1 MTQPEL
7 IRITEAGNEKIKN
20 MKRTFVIMIICCAG
34 FLVNAQ
40 TKSLNDILSEIQR
53 SHPSLK
59 MYDADIRSMDE
70 AAKGA
75 GSWMPPEFG
84 AGFYMTPYSPSRWKA
99 GMKDGNGMQQSGMG
113 SFMLSAQQMF
123 PNKKRQD
130 AEAGY
135 MQAMS
140 SVEKERKGAT
150 LNDLYAEAK
159 KNYYQWVILEKKL
172 NVVEQNE
179 KLLNLMIKNAEIRYK
194 NGLEKLSA
202 YYKAK
207 ASLGNLQNMRLMVQ
221 TEIANKR
228 IVLNTIMNRNK
239 AESFTIDTT
248 YTIKNYSTTF
258 DSTTFTRSRSDIKA
272 IDREIDLTYLQQN
285 FERAKLKPEFGIK
298 YDHMFAW
305 AKQPW
310 QFSLMGMVKIPINA
324 STRMQ
329 RANIESLKWKG
340 VSLSQQRQMLLN
352 EASGM
357 AYSMSNEISLK
368 QKQLRLYE
376 DSIIPALHNNYE
388 SMQLGYE
395 QNTEELFMLFDAWE
409 SLNMIQLEYLDKLQ
423 ELLTM
428 QAELERILE
437 IK

>member
-1 MTQPEL
+1 M
-7 IRITEAGNEKIKN
+7 NKN
-20 MKRTFVIMIICCAG
+20 HFIIVLLFAASIAD
-34 FLVNAQ
+34 AQ
-40 TKSLNDILSEIQR
+40 TLSLNSVLDSIQKA
-53 SHPSLK
+53 SPSLK

-75 GSWMPPEFG
+75 RSWMPPEFG
-84 AGFYMTPYSPSRWKA
+84 AGFYMTPYNPSMWKA
-99 GMKDGNGMQQSGMG
+99 GMKDGNGMQQPGMG

-123 PNKKRQD
+123 PNKQKQN
-130 AEAGY
+130 AEANY

-140 SVEKERKGAT
+140 SVEKERKKAT

-159 KNYYQWVILEKKL
+159 KNYYQWIVLEKKL
-172 NVVEQNE
+172 SVIEQNE
-179 KLLNLMIKNAEIRYK
+179 KLLNFMIKNAEIRYK
-194 NGLEKLSA
+194 NGMEKLSA

-207 ASLGNLQNMRLMVQ
+207 ASLGNLQNMRLMLQ
-221 TEIANKR
+221 AEIVNKR
-228 IVLNTIMNRNK
+228 IALNTLMNRNK
-239 AESFTIDTT
+239 GENFTIDTT
-248 YTIKNYSTTF
+248 YTIKNYGATF
-258 DSTTFTRSRSDIKA
+258 DSSTLAASRSDIRA
-272 IDREIDLTYLQQN
+272 IERNINLTYLQQN
-285 FERAKLKPEFGIK
+285 VERAKLKPEFGIK

-310 QFSLMGMVKIPINA
+310 QFSLMGMVRIPIGA

-329 RANIESLKWKG
+329 KANIESLKWKA
-340 VSLSQQRQMLLN
+340 VSLSQQRQMVLN

-357 AYSMSNEISLK
+357 AYSMRNEISLK
-368 QKQLRLYE
+368 QNQLRLYE
-376 DSIIPALHNNYE
+376 GNIIPSLQNNYKT
-388 SMQLGYE
+388 MQLGYE

>member
-1 MTQPEL
+1 MNKKHFIIVL
-7 IRITEAGNEKIKN
+7 LFAASIT
-20 MKRTFVIMIICCAG
+20 
-34 FLVNAQ
+34 NAQ
-40 TKSLNDILSEIQR
+40 TLSLNSVLDSIQKAN
-53 SHPSLK
+53 PSLK

-75 GSWMPPEFG
+75 RSWMPPEFG
-84 AGFYMTPYSPSRWKA
+84 AGFYMTPYNPSMWKA
-99 GMKDGNGMQQSGMG
+99 GMKDGNGMQQPGMG

-123 PNKKRQD
+123 PNKQRQN
-130 AEAGY
+130 AEANY

-140 SVEKERKGAT
+140 SVEKERKKAS

-159 KNYYQWVILEKKL
+159 KNYYQWIVLEKKL
-172 NVVEQNE
+172 TVIEQNE
-179 KLLNLMIKNAEIRYK
+179 KLLNFMIKNAEIRYK
-194 NGLEKLSA
+194 NGMEKLSA

-207 ASLGNLQNMRLMVQ
+207 ASLGNLQNMRLMLQ
-221 TEIANKR
+221 AEIVNKR
-228 IVLNTIMNRNK
+228 IALNTLMNRNK
-239 AESFTIDTT
+239 GENFAIDTT
-248 YTIKNYSTTF
+248 YTIKNYGATF
-258 DSTTFTRSRSDIKA
+258 DSSTLAASRSDIRA
-272 IDREIDLTYLQQN
+272 IERNITLTYLQQN
-285 FERAKLKPEFGIK
+285 VERAKLKPEFGIK

-310 QFSLMGMVKIPINA
+310 QFSLMGMVRIPIGA

-329 RANIESLKWKG
+329 KANIESLKWKA
-340 VSLSQQRQMLLN
+340 VSLSQQRQMMLN

-357 AYSMSNEISLK
+357 AYSMSNEINLK
-368 QKQLRLYE
+368 QNQLRLYE
-376 DSIIPALHNNYE
+376 ENIIPSLQNNYKT
-388 SMQLGYE
+388 MQLGYE